1 MYKNRT
7 GKGKPRVELL
17 RERIKALTTRIKP
30 GSPSPIPVPGSLHI
44 VTTRTEPVPLI
55 LQPVYPRLNY
65 CPNQAE
71 TTNYQDQITRAK
83 TSTKSTQN
91 QN

>member
-44 VTTRTEPVPLI
+44 VTTRTEPVPPILSDPSPRTKPVHLKLI
-55 LQPVYPRLNY
+55 PMLVLKN
-65 CPNQAE
+65 E
-71 TTNYQDQITRAK
+71 TG
-83 TSTKSTQN
+83 
-91 QN
+91 